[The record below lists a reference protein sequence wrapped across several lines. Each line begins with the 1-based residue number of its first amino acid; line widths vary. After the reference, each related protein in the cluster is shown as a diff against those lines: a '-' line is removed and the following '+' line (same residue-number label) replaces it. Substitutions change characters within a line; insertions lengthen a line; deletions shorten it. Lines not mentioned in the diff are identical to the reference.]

1 MINSPFRIDPER
13 VVNMAGIAEKIGVA
27 RPTTA
32 NYPKRYKDF
41 PKPLDTPGVVGI
53 KLYDWAEVEAW
64 FEANFAERNPK
75 GFGQSTKLE
84 PIEEETP

>member
-1 MINSPFRIDPER
+1 MDKRFRIEPER
-13 VVNMAGIAEKIGVA
+13 IVNASGIAMKIGVA
-27 RPTTA
+27 RSTVA
-32 NYPKRYKDF
+32 NYAKRYKDF
-41 PKPLDTPGVVGI
+41 PKPLETPGVIGI
-53 KLYDWAEVEAW
+53 SLYDWAEVEAW